1 MCKFSPL
8 QLSSFYT
15 FLKILQVT
23 FFDDTIKASI
33 TKKHT
38 LPHLY
43 LLENIS
49 IFIGFQSQKVK
60 GSFDQKLTNKN
71 Q

>member
-33 TKKHT
+33 TKKHN
-38 LPHLY
+38 LPRLY